1 MDANLQ
7 STLYERN
14 TSSCSTK
21 ALWITTLSEN
31 IFHIYRYTMYTFW
44 IFHIYRIETQNVNKV
59 YLCIWKFS
67 DSVVN
72 VLHTLLK
79 TNITKQDMDK
89 SEYNAIQ
96 FEGYYQAYYEIERI
110 TFNIHTFSH
119 VIPNA

>member
-1 MDANLQ
+1 MKEILHDAALKH
-7 STLYERN
+7 YELLHCQKN
-14 TSSCSTK
+14 SIS
-21 ALWITTLSEN
+21 
-31 IFHIYRYTMYTFW
+31 
-44 IFHIYRIETQNVNKV
+44 IETQNVNKV

-96 FEGYYQAYYEIERI
+96 FEGYYQA
-110 TFNIHTFSH
+110 
-119 VIPNA
+119 